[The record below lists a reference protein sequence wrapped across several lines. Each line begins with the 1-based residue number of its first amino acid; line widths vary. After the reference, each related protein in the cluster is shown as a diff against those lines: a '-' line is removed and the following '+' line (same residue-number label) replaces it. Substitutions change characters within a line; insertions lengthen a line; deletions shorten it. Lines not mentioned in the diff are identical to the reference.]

1 MAVQKE
7 KHMRPDGQS
16 AGSFESIGLSA
27 MPVAQE
33 SHKGLSGLEAI
44 PPRHSDLPFAT
55 VVAENRDLAA
65 EVLRLRAE
73 RERSNEQLRRIMEI
87 LGCKSPDRIVHDL
100 RNVLNER
107 ELFRSLA
114 DLD

>member
-1 MAVQKE
+1 
-7 KHMRPDGQS
+7 MRAEGQS
-16 AGSFESIGLSA
+16 AGSFESIGLSP
-27 MPVAQE
+27 MPLTADNQ
-33 SHKGLSGLEAI
+33 KGLSALDPVA
-44 PPRHSDLPFAT
+44 PRHSDLPFASL
-55 VVAENRDLAA
+55 VAENRDLAA

-73 RERSNEQLRRIMEI
+73 RERTNEQLCRIMEA